1 MYFVLIVTYNLYT
14 YLLCYLDWYFL
25 RTTHRILGSLVG
37 TLPSTP
43 RQEDQNGLPC
53 ILLPEEVRLLVE
65 NGIGRTIIYPSFT
78 SIPNKHNELL
88 KNNQEKTLMYEI
100 KKKYALKKADSIS
113 KLVVNAILANG
124 DKNCKEVVELN
135 REICKIKPFDTS
147 SYAMIHL
154 G

>member
-1 MYFVLIVTYNLYT
+1 L
-14 YLLCYLDWYFL
+14 YLLLILCLHINYILYFLDWYYL
-25 RTTHRILGSLVG
+25 RTTHRLLGSLVG
-37 TLPSTP
+37 TLPSSP

-53 ILLPEEVRLLVE
+53 ILLPEEVRLIVE
-65 NGIGRTIIYPSFT
+65 NGIGRTVTYPSFT
-78 SIPNKHNELL
+78 ALPNNHSELL
-88 KNNQEKTLMYEI
+88 RNDQEKTLMCEI
-100 KKKYALKKADSIS
+100 KKKYAQKKADTIS

-147 SYAMIHL
+147 SYTMIHL